1 VEFIL
6 AIECKIGI
14 KIKPYNL
21 TIRKNFLLRMIMS
34 KKFEDF
40 NNPRQKALQGMRNSI
55 PAKQWEENLQFLK
68 ELRSKIAKLPVSRHP
83 AIEVLNNGYLD
94 KKSLTHI
101 HLEYRHAIVQ
111 IFTDALLKAQF
122 LTKQL
127 EPKLHSGAKMFPRV
141 LLSLNILDEFGF
153 RPGLGKDNYYLGNP
167 EYAHYPLYE
176 DLLNDYGLTE
186 LDRRNFKPSKIS
198 DQVRSFLESSY
209 DSYINVVALLAVAEE
224 EVILFSPPLR
234 QATKFVNI
242 DVEGGGYY
250 HVHGVST
257 DETSEAADDDHQ
269 DDLWFTLAQAITK
282 DDYEGLTKLCI
293 EYCALWNDFWDAQIA
308 DVQFIEEKKLA

>member
-1 VEFIL
+1 MQ
-6 AIECKIGI
+6 IEIKGI
-14 KIKPYNL
+14 PNL
-21 TIRKNFLLRMIMS
+21 TIRKNLLMRMIMS

-40 NNPRQKALQGMRNSI
+40 NNPREKALQGMRNSI
-55 PAKQWEENLQFLK
+55 PAKQWDENLNFLK
-68 ELRSKIAKLPVSRHP
+68 QLRNQIAELPVCKHP
-83 AIEVLNNGYLD
+83 AIEILNHGYLD
-94 KKSLTHI
+94 KSTLTHI

-111 IFTDALLKAQF
+111 IFTDALLQAQF
-122 LTKQL
+122 QTKQL

-141 LLSLNILDEFGF
+141 LLSLNVLDEFGF
-153 RPGLGKDNYYLGNP
+153 RPGLGKDDYYLGNP

-186 LDRRNFKPSKIS
+186 ADRRDYKPSKAA

-234 QATKFVNI
+234 EATKFVNI

-293 EYCALWNDFWDAQIA
+293 DYCALWNAFWDVQIA
-308 DVQFIEEKKLA
+308 DVHFIEEKKLA

>member
-1 VEFIL
+1 MQ
-6 AIECKIGI
+6 IEIKGI
-14 KIKPYNL
+14 PNL
-21 TIRKNFLLRMIMS
+21 TIRKNLLMRMIMS

-40 NNPRQKALQGMRNSI
+40 NNPREKALQGMRNSI
-55 PAKQWEENLQFLK
+55 PAKQWDENLKFLK
-68 ELRSKIAKLPVSRHP
+68 QLRNKIAELPVCKHP
-83 AIEVLNNGYLD
+83 AIEILNHGYLD
-94 KKSLTHI
+94 KSTLTHI

-111 IFTDALLKAQF
+111 IFTDALLQAQF
-122 LTKQL
+122 QTKQL

-141 LLSLNILDEFGF
+141 LLSLNVLDEFGF

-186 LDRRNFKPSKIS
+186 ADRRNYKPSKAA

-234 QATKFVNI
+234 EATKFVNI

-293 EYCALWNDFWDAQIA
+293 DYCALWNEFWDVQIA
-308 DVQFIEEKKLA
+308 DVHFIEEKKLA

>member
-1 VEFIL
+1 
-6 AIECKIGI
+6 
-14 KIKPYNL
+14 
-21 TIRKNFLLRMIMS
+21 
-34 KKFEDF
+34 
-40 NNPRQKALQGMRNSI
+40 KALQGMRNSI
-55 PAKQWEENLQFLK
+55 PAKQWDENLNFLK
-68 ELRSKIAKLPVSRHP
+68 QLRNKIAELPVCKHP
-83 AIEVLNNGYLD
+83 AIEMLNHGYLD
-94 KKSLTHI
+94 KDTLTHI

-111 IFTDALLKAQF
+111 IFTDALLQAQF
-122 LTKQL
+122 QTKQL

-141 LLSLNILDEFGF
+141 LLSLNVLDEFGF
-153 RPGLGKDNYYLGNP
+153 RPGLGKDDYYLGNP

-186 LDRRNFKPSKIS
+186 DDRRNYKASQAA

-293 EYCALWNDFWDAQIA
+293 DYCALWNEFWNVQIA
-308 DVQFIEEKKLA
+308 DVKFIEEKKLA

>member
-1 VEFIL
+1 M
-6 AIECKIGI
+6 K
-14 KIKPYNL
+14 
-21 TIRKNFLLRMIMS
+21 
-34 KKFEDF
+34 
-40 NNPRQKALQGMRNSI
+40 NSI
-55 PAKQWEENLQFLK
+55 SAQQWEENLQFLK
-68 ELRSKIAKLPVSRHP
+68 QLRNRIAHLPVSHHP
-83 AIEVLNNGYLD
+83 AIEILNNGYLD
-94 KKSLTHI
+94 KQTLTRI

-111 IFTDALLKAQF
+111 IFTDALLQAQF

-176 DLLNDYGLTE
+176 DLLNDYGLSE
-186 LDRRNFKPSKIS
+186 DDRRNYKPSKIA
-198 DQVRSFLESSY
+198 DQVRTFLEASY
-209 DSYINVVALLAVAEE
+209 DSYMNVVALLAVAEE

-257 DETSEAADDDHQ
+257 DETAEAADDDHQ
-269 DDLWFTLAQAITK
+269 DDLWFALAQAITK
-282 DDYEGLTKLCI
+282 DDYESLTKLCLD
-293 EYCALWNDFWDAQIA
+293 YCALWTEFWDAQIA
-308 DVQFIEEKKLA
+308 DVHFIEEKKLA

>member
-1 VEFIL
+1 ML
-6 AIECKIGI
+6 
-14 KIKPYNL
+14 
-21 TIRKNFLLRMIMS
+21 
-34 KKFEDF
+34 KKFEEF
-40 NNPRQKALQGMRNSI
+40 NNPREKALQGMKNSI
-55 PAKQWEENLQFLK
+55 PAKQWDENLQFLK
-68 ELRSKIAKLPVSRHP
+68 QLRKTIAELPVCNHP
-83 AIEVLNNGYLD
+83 AIELLNGGYLD
-94 KKSLTHI
+94 KQRLTLI

-127 EPKLHSGAKMFPRV
+127 EPKLHSGAKMYPRV

-153 RPGLGKDNYYLGNP
+153 RPGLDKDNYYMGNP

-186 LDRRNFKPSKIS
+186 LDRRNYKPSKFA

-257 DETSEAADDDHQ
+257 DETSEAADDDHE
-269 DDLWFTLAQAITK
+269 DDLWFALAQAITK
-282 DDYEGLTKLCI
+282 DDYESLTKLCI
-293 EYCALWNDFWDAQIA
+293 DYCALWNEFWDAQIA

>member
-1 VEFIL
+1 
-6 AIECKIGI
+6 
-14 KIKPYNL
+14 
-21 TIRKNFLLRMIMS
+21 
-34 KKFEDF
+34 
-40 NNPRQKALQGMRNSI
+40 MRNSI
-55 PAKQWEENLQFLK
+55 PAKQWDENLQFLQQ
-68 ELRSKIAKLPVSRHP
+68 LRKTIAELPVCKHP
-83 AIEVLNNGYLD
+83 AIELLNSGYLD
-94 KKSLTHI
+94 KQSLIRI

-153 RPGLGKDNYYLGNP
+153 RPGLDKDNYYLGNP

-186 LDRRNFKPSKIS
+186 DDRRNYRPSKFA

-257 DETSEAADDDHQ
+257 DEASEAADDDHE
-269 DDLWFTLAQAITK
+269 DDLWFALAQAITK
-282 DDYEGLTKLCI
+282 DDYESLTKLCI
-293 EYCALWNDFWDAQIA
+293 DYCALWNEFWDAQIA

>member
-1 VEFIL
+1 ML
-6 AIECKIGI
+6 
-14 KIKPYNL
+14 
-21 TIRKNFLLRMIMS
+21 

-40 NNPRQKALQGMRNSI
+40 NNPREKALQGMRNSI
-55 PAKQWEENLQFLK
+55 PAKQWDENLQFLK
-68 ELRSKIAKLPVSRHP
+68 QLRKTIAELPVCNHP
-83 AIEVLNNGYLD
+83 AIELLNSGYLD
-94 KKSLTHI
+94 KQRLALI

-127 EPKLHSGAKMFPRV
+127 EPKLHSGAKIYPRV

-153 RPGLGKDNYYLGNP
+153 RPGLDKDNYYLGNP

-186 LDRRNFKPSKIS
+186 LDRRNYKPSKFA

-257 DETSEAADDDHQ
+257 DETSEAADDDHE
-269 DDLWFTLAQAITK
+269 DDLWFALAQAITK
-282 DDYEGLTKLCI
+282 DDYESLTKLCI
-293 EYCALWNDFWDAQIA
+293 DYCALWNEFWDAQIA

>member
-1 VEFIL
+1 MQ
-6 AIECKIGI
+6 IEIKGI
-14 KIKPYNL
+14 PNL
-21 TIRKNFLLRMIMS
+21 TIRKNLLMRMIMS

-40 NNPRQKALQGMRNSI
+40 NNPREKALQGMRNSI
-55 PAKQWEENLQFLK
+55 PAKQWDENLKFLK
-68 ELRSKIAKLPVSRHP
+68 QLRNKIAELPVCKHP
-83 AIEVLNNGYLD
+83 AIEILNHGYLD
-94 KKSLTHI
+94 KSTLTHI

-111 IFTDALLKAQF
+111 IFTDALLQAQF
-122 LTKQL
+122 QTKQL

-153 RPGLGKDNYYLGNP
+153 RPGLGKDDYYLGNP

-186 LDRRNFKPSKIS
+186 ADRRNYKPSKAA

-234 QATKFVNI
+234 EATKFVNI

-293 EYCALWNDFWDAQIA
+293 DYCALWNEFWDVQIA
-308 DVQFIEEKKLA
+308 DVHFIEEKKLA

>member
-1 VEFIL
+1 MQ
-6 AIECKIGI
+6 IEIKGI
-14 KIKPYNL
+14 PNL
-21 TIRKNFLLRMIMS
+21 TIRKNLLMRMIMS

-40 NNPRQKALQGMRNSI
+40 NNPREKALQGMRNSI
-55 PAKQWEENLQFLK
+55 PAKQWDENLKFLK
-68 ELRSKIAKLPVSRHP
+68 QLRNQIAELPVCKHP
-83 AIEVLNNGYLD
+83 AIEILNHGYLD
-94 KKSLTHI
+94 KSTLTHI

-111 IFTDALLKAQF
+111 IFTDALLQAQF
-122 LTKQL
+122 QTKQL

-141 LLSLNILDEFGF
+141 LLSLNVLDEFGF
-153 RPGLGKDNYYLGNP
+153 RPGLGKDDYYLGNP

-186 LDRRNFKPSKIS
+186 ADRRNYKPSKAA

-234 QATKFVNI
+234 EATKFVNI

-269 DDLWFTLAQAITK
+269 DDLWFTLAQAITQ

-293 EYCALWNDFWDAQIA
+293 DYCALWNEFWDVQIA
-308 DVQFIEEKKLA
+308 DVHFIEEKKLA

>member
-1 VEFIL
+1 MQ
-6 AIECKIGI
+6 IEIKGI
-14 KIKPYNL
+14 PNL
-21 TIRKNFLLRMIMS
+21 TIRKNLLMRMIMS

-40 NNPRQKALQGMRNSI
+40 NNPREKALQGMRNSI
-55 PAKQWEENLQFLK
+55 PAKQWDENLKFLK
-68 ELRSKIAKLPVSRHP
+68 QLRNKIAELPVCKHP
-83 AIEVLNNGYLD
+83 AIEILNHGYLD
-94 KKSLTHI
+94 KSTLTHI

-111 IFTDALLKAQF
+111 IFTDALLQAQF
-122 LTKQL
+122 QTKQL

-141 LLSLNILDEFGF
+141 LLSLNVLDEFGF
-153 RPGLGKDNYYLGNP
+153 RPGLGKDDYYLGNP

-186 LDRRNFKPSKIS
+186 ADRRNYKPSKAA

-234 QATKFVNI
+234 EATKFVNI

-293 EYCALWNDFWDAQIA
+293 DYCALWNEFWDVQIA
-308 DVQFIEEKKLA
+308 DVHFIEEKKLA

>member
-1 VEFIL
+1 MQ
-6 AIECKIGI
+6 IEIKGI
-14 KIKPYNL
+14 PNL
-21 TIRKNFLLRMIMS
+21 TIRKNLLMRMIMS

-40 NNPRQKALQGMRNSI
+40 NNPREKALQGMRNSI
-55 PAKQWEENLQFLK
+55 PAKQWDENLNFLK
-68 ELRSKIAKLPVSRHP
+68 QLRNQITELPVCKHP
-83 AIEVLNNGYLD
+83 AIEILNHGYLD
-94 KKSLTHI
+94 KSTLTHI

-111 IFTDALLKAQF
+111 IFTDALLQAQF
-122 LTKQL
+122 QTKQL

-141 LLSLNILDEFGF
+141 LLSLNVLDEFGF
-153 RPGLGKDNYYLGNP
+153 RPGLGKDDYYLGNP

-186 LDRRNFKPSKIS
+186 ADRRNYKPSKAA
-198 DQVRSFLESSY
+198 DQVRLFLESSY

-234 QATKFVNI
+234 EATKFVNI
-242 DVEGGGYY
+242 DVEGSGYY

-293 EYCALWNDFWDAQIA
+293 DYCALWNEFWDVQIA
-308 DVQFIEEKKLA
+308 DVHFIEEKKLA

>member
-1 VEFIL
+1 MQ
-6 AIECKIGI
+6 IEIKGI
-14 KIKPYNL
+14 PNL
-21 TIRKNFLLRMIMS
+21 TIRKNLLMRMIMS

-40 NNPRQKALQGMRNSI
+40 NNPREKALQGMRNSI
-55 PAKQWEENLQFLK
+55 PAKQWDENLKFLK
-68 ELRSKIAKLPVSRHP
+68 QLRNKIAELPVCKHP
-83 AIEVLNNGYLD
+83 AIEILNHGYLD
-94 KKSLTHI
+94 KSTLTHI

-111 IFTDALLKAQF
+111 IFTDALLQAQF
-122 LTKQL
+122 QTKQL

-141 LLSLNILDEFGF
+141 LLSLNVLDEFGF
-153 RPGLGKDNYYLGNP
+153 RPGLGKDDYYLGNP

-186 LDRRNFKPSKIS
+186 ADRRNYKPSKAA

-234 QATKFVNI
+234 EATKFVNI

-269 DDLWFTLAQAITK
+269 DDLWFTLAQAITQ

-293 EYCALWNDFWDAQIA
+293 DYCTLWNEFWDVQIA
-308 DVQFIEEKKLA
+308 DVHFIEEKKLA